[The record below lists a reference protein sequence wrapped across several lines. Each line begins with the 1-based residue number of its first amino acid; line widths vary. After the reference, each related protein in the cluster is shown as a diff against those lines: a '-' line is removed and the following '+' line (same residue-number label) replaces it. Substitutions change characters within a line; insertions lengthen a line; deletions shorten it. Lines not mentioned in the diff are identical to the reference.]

1 MNWDILDFAV
11 FFGLIAMVVIAFR
24 LAMRVSA
31 DKSYRIGI
39 GVALLAGFIL
49 VWANGAVGIVGS
61 ENNDVNLLYFGVIAV
76 GIIGALL
83 ARFRARG
90 MAIALVATAIA
101 QAAVACVALVA
112 GWGVSGPIWPVDVLV
127 LTAFFVGLWL
137 TAAALFRHA
146 ARQLPSH

>member
-112 GWGVSGPIWPVDVLV
+112 GSDGRL
-127 LTAFFVGLWL
+127 
-137 TAAALFRHA
+137 R
-146 ARQLPSH
+146 